1 MTSLCHHSCTCMF
14 VFSGENISCD
24 EGDAVFGRC
33 STAGN
38 VDGACKKTSTNGKQ
52 LSHEIMCCK
61 SKSSLDLPTCGWIYA
76 SSGTKTTCPSGFAL
90 GGMCGVH
97 HKDNQKC
104 ATGTAY
110 GLDSRLSSAANP
122 RQDPPF
128 PIPDSSKLNIHFF
141 KCNITVVYNNTLYF
155 TLIIKYK

>member
-1 MTSLCHHSCTCMF
+1 MKYSIWYSLCAVISFDGLFRGLRLLLKKSKDVIMSHVVAVTSYMYL
-14 VFSGENISCD
+14 FSGENISCD
-24 EGDAVFGRC
+24 DGDAVFGRC

-61 SKSSLDLPTCGWIYA
+61 SKSTLDLPTCGWIYA
-76 SSGTKTTCPSGFAL
+76 SSGTKTTCPSGFAI

-110 GLDSRLSSAANP
+110 GLECCKPKPGTSLP
-122 RQDPPF
+122 GF
-128 PIPDSSKLNIHFF
+128 L
-141 KCNITVVYNNTLYF
+141 
-155 TLIIKYK
+155 